1 MLSNKHCEV
10 ITLSDD
16 DGGQQQL
23 PMMAQQVQ
31 RHQPRQHGL
40 QKSEYYGDC
49 QTSNIAAIPNG
60 RLPANN
66 QLHPRQQ
73 QQAQMQRQTLA
84 QLLKAENGQ
93 STVSSLGTGVISKNV
108 HLPLQNQRRPCQQQP
123 TQTQRQMLAELLKV
137 ENGATNDTKMGAI
150 QQQKQRFVQPTAG
163 GGGVTM
169 AIMQERPL
177 DMTALNKPNC
187 NYSALPPPP
196 KNSKITVKEQLV
208 MYFQQQ
214 QKVQMQQL
222 HATSSSN
229 GSKENG
235 GIPRPLSNGGNSF
248 DHAALKRR
256 LATEWHPQFNI
267 PLLTT
272 KPEMAT
278 TRNNKFTNGK
288 LHLDTT
294 KSFFNTYVEAYNR
307 KTTNVGFNVV
317 EEEFTGQF
325 LCTFQSCNK
334 RLRNNVMFMHH
345 IWAHVAM
352 QKPMESDEQFTNL
365 HLLMAEQH
373 NANNGTDTAIVDE
386 QRSDVSRLLMCPEC
400 LLEQPTPYRARL
412 HYHRVHKRGMRPL
425 LDNKPGLNVC
435 NICEQVIDT
444 NNIAL
449 HCAGHHLS
457 NNRAQLALPYGCRF
471 GAGVKCQFRA
481 SNRGALLRHFCLR
494 HVGTHVLLCPFCL
507 LTFPVPPADKRCS
520 VVRMR
525 EFVKHMALH
534 DGEKSLCCQLC
545 VVKFPFSQRLLMG
558 THKEQQHTKHNDG
571 EPKWLQWQ
579 MQRMDLKAL
588 VPDKSRALVSS
599 DLGIPQCVEC
609 GQMVHCLARHLG
621 KERRRCSFCAFVTRC
636 APAMERHRLL
646 SKCNAAAKATRTP
659 FPDWTSSITF
669 AHHKANASVASPPSS
684 SSPLASIVRFSCLRC
699 SAFRSVNVKALAEH
713 IAKVHVHQMPFP
725 GGVRVRLLPNTENN
739 GRPMIQSAKI
749 SSINGEQQK
758 NLIAV
763 VEQHLEQYTK
773 DIIKEGQ
780 REAELFGLR
789 HIGDGTP
796 LEEKQRVEQAANDND
811 KNAGDESQTLANSAE
826 TTNEQREAMHEW
838 LSTFLPLLHANKLDT
853 QCANQPQSESTR
865 LFMALK
871 AQDDAREGN
880 DDGTAAAPHELL
892 AKQHA
897 TVEEESSEFRIRMG
911 LLLDSFTYEGSSK
924 TVSEKRTMKDGCLKA
939 EPKEKSIRKSH

>member
-16 DGGQQQL
+16 DGGQQQ
-23 PMMAQQVQ
+23 PKMAQQVQ

-66 QLHPRQQ
+66 QLHQRQQ
-73 QQAQMQRQTLA
+73 QQAQMQRETLA

-93 STVSSLGTGVISKNV
+93 PTVSSLGTGLISKNV

-123 TQTQRQMLAELLKV
+123 TQTQRQMLAELLKT
-137 ENGATNDTKMGAI
+137 ENGSATNDTKMGAI
-150 QQQKQRFVQPTAG
+150 QQQKQRFVQPTTGG

-177 DMTALNKPNC
+177 DMTALHKPNC

-196 KNSKITVKEQLV
+196 KNSKMTVKDQLV

-222 HATSSSN
+222 HGTSSSN

-235 GIPRPLSNGGNSF
+235 GIPRPLSNGSNSF

-288 LHLDTT
+288 LHLDTN
-294 KSFFNTYVEAYNR
+294 KSFFNTYVEAHNR
-307 KTTNVGFNVV
+307 KTNVGFNVV

-365 HLLMAEQH
+365 HLLMAEH
-373 NANNGTDTAIVDE
+373 ANGTDTATVDE

-481 SNRGALLRHFCLR
+481 SNRGALLRHFCFR
-494 HVGTHVLLCPFCL
+494 HVGTHVVLCPFCL

-609 GQMVHCLARHLG
+609 GLMVHCLARHLG
-621 KERRRCSFCAFVTRC
+621 KEKRRCSFCAFVTRC

-659 FPDWTSSITF
+659 FPDWTSPTTF
-669 AHHKANASVASPPSS
+669 AHHKANASVASHPSS
-684 SSPLASIVRFSCLRC
+684 SPFASIVRFSCLRC

-713 IAKVHVHQMPFP
+713 IAKVHLQQKPFP
-725 GGVRVRLLPNTENN
+725 GGVRVRLLPNTKNN
-739 GRPMIQSAKI
+739 GRPLIQSAKI
-749 SSINGEQQK
+749 SSTNGEQQK

-773 DIIKEGQ
+773 DLVKEWQ

-796 LEEKQRVEQAANDND
+796 LEQKRVEQAANDN
-811 KNAGDESQTLANSAE
+811 NAGDEAQTLANSAE
-826 TTNEQREAMHEW
+826 TTSEQREAMHDW

-892 AKQHA
+892 LAKQRA
-897 TVEEESSEFRIRMG
+897 TVEEESSEFRLRMG
-911 LLLDSFTYEGSSK
+911 LVLDDFTSEGSAK
-924 TVSEKRTMKDGCLKA
+924 TVSEKRTMKDGYLKA